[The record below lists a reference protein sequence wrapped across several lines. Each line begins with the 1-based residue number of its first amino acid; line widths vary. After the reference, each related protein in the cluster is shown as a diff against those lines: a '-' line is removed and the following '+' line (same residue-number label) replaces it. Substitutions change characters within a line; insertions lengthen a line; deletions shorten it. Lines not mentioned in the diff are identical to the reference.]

1 MTTKHKFTKN
11 DWEPIKSLD
20 NSHIRIVADL
30 GFTVAIV
37 DMGTMEKMEAN
48 AQLIADA
55 GTTANKCGL
64 LPSELLEQ
72 RDELLN
78 KLKDLTNRIEE
89 NWDLICSGTQ
99 KGILTALLKESKN
112 TINKATL

>member
-1 MTTKHKFTKN
+1 MTTKHKITQGEWTTDGLTIEVFNRGIIAKCPTVKN
-11 DWEPIKSLD
+11 GGVGELFD
-20 NSHIRIVADL
+20 
-30 GFTVAIV
+30 
-37 DMGTMEKMEAN
+37 N

-78 KLKDLTNRIEE
+78 KLKDLTIRIEK

-112 TINKATL
+112 TIKKATL